1 MRQWTTACPDWQQRL
16 VNRQTL
22 IPQGPIF
29 PEQAELGL
37 RVFKELVLVD
47 VPGQPKIGAVTRQW
61 VYDFVGALFGA
72 YDAASGQRLIQEF
85 FLLISKKN
93 GKSTISAGI
102 MLTALILNWRHD
114 AEFFIIAPTVEVAN
128 NSFRPAK
135 AMIQADAELS
145 DIFNVS
151 GHTQLRCNTVTVVI
165 SVSTEISQ
173 LAQANHAAAKV

>member
-61 VYDFVGALFGA
+61 VYDFVGSIFGA
-72 YDAASGQRLIQEF
+72 YDAQTGMRMIQEF
-85 FLLISKKN
+85 FNSKKPHQI
-93 GKSTISAGI
+93 G
-102 MLTALILNWRHD
+102 D
-114 AEFFIIAPTVEVAN
+114 
-128 NSFRPAK
+128 
-135 AMIQADAELS
+135 
-145 DIFNVS
+145 
-151 GHTQLRCNTVTVVI
+151 
-165 SVSTEISQ
+165 
-173 LAQANHAAAKV
+173 